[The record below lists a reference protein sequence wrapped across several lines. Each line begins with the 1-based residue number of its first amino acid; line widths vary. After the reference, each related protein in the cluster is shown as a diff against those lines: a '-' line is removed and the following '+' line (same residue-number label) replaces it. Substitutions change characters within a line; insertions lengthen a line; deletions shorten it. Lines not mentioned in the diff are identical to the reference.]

1 MIERVIYT
9 EDAESDVA
17 ASYDCQC
24 HRYLLGLSLLP
35 RPAKV
40 ADAPR
45 LRYVRNCRTSRA
57 RLASVAASY
66 DWYESRE
73 PGLGEDFLRCVE
85 ACVLTIQRHPLL
97 YPVAVDGFRRALVRR
112 FPYEVF
118 YEPTANV
125 IVIYSVFH
133 CSQDPQKWRT
143 RLGYGT

>member
-17 ASYDCQC
+17 ASYD
-24 HRYLLGLSLLP
+24 
-35 RPAKV
+35 
-40 ADAPR
+40 
-45 LRYVRNCRTSRA
+45 
-57 RLASVAASY
+57 
-66 DWYESRE
+66 WYESRE
-73 PGLGEDFLRCVE
+73 PGLGKDFLRCVE
-85 ACVLTIQRHPLL
+85 ACVLTIQRHLLL